1 MTDDSWSRLAATSR
15 KSRILITTRSLPMRN
30 ISIRI
35 LALALMAGLGATAH
49 AQADAPAKS
58 TKSSKAAKKAPQPA
72 SSHEVLSSQAK
83 GLALAID
90 TSEAINDNQLGIAA
104 RVLTG
109 KAQCELDRSVD
120 VEPLSEK
127 PGYFQVRFKN
137 VSYYMVPEETT
148 TGAVKLIEKRSG
160 VIWLQIPTKSMLLDS
175 REGHRLVDACTLAE
189 QRAALNAVAAA
200 ADSGATTTPVKN

>member
-1 MTDDSWSRLAATSR
+1 
-15 KSRILITTRSLPMRN
+15 MRN

-35 LALALMAGLGATAH
+35 LALALTVGLGASAH
-49 AQADAPAKS
+49 AQSDTAAKT
-58 TKSSKAAKKAPQPA
+58 TKSSKPAKKAPQPA
-72 SSHEVLSSQAK
+72 TSHEVLSSQAK

-90 TSEAINDNQLGIAA
+90 TSEEIGANQLGIAA

-109 KAQCELDRSVD
+109 KAECELNRSVD
-120 VEPLSEK
+120 VEPLAEK

-148 TGAVKLIEKRSG
+148 TGAIKLIERRSG

-189 QRAALNAVAAA
+189 QRAALSAVAAA
-200 ADSGATTTPVKN
+200 AGADASAAPAKN